1 MIHLPCSARHG
12 FNPSIGL
19 TSVPTSQRDDQR
31 DHLAWFQSLNRAYK
45 RSDRGVRSGR
55 DVKQLFQSLNRA
67 YKRSDQVTRHPFLP
81 PSKRFQ
87 SLNRAYKRS
96 DSISR
101 RASLKPARCFNPS
114 IGLTSVPTWKPARP
128 QIWQGRFQSLNRAY
142 KRSDEKK
149 LVSCPS
155 W

>member
-1 MIHLPCSARHG
+1 MSMYFNPSIGLTSVPTFVQGHDAPNIKPFQSLNRAYKRSDELSRIDNNHGHAVSIPQSGLQAFRPKMIHLPCSARHG

-67 YKRSDQVTRHPFLP
+67 
-81 PSKRFQ
+81 
-87 SLNRAYKRS
+87 
-96 DSISR
+96 
-101 RASLKPARCFNPS
+101 
-114 IGLTSVPTWKPARP
+114 
-128 QIWQGRFQSLNRAY
+128 
-142 KRSDEKK
+142 
-149 LVSCPS
+149 
-155 W
+155 